1 MTKGLV
7 LAAVL
12 FGLPVAVSAATGI
25 VVGDTYISPIN
36 PTINFG
42 NATALNIGGGAS
54 ALIQVDL
61 SSLPTGLLA
70 SNIRRA
76 TLTVFVNKV
85 FIAGGLD
92 FSQVTTPWSE
102 GTVTF
107 NTQPTIR
114 GTPFI
119 NNVAVNTSAT
129 FLTVD
134 ITDLVQQWVTGV
146 SPNFGVEITAAVAA
160 PGTVVNLDSKE
171 STSTSHSAFADIT
184 IQF

>member
-12 FGLPVAVSAATGI
+12 LGLPVAVSAATGN

-42 NATALNIGGGAS
+42 NGTTLNIGGGAS
-54 ALIQVDL
+54 ALVQVDL
-61 SSLPTGLLA
+61 SSLPAGLLA
-70 SNIRRA
+70 TNIRRA

-92 FSQVTTPWSE
+92 FSQVTSPWSE

-114 GTPFI
+114 AFI
-119 NNVAVNTSAT
+119 NNVPVNTSAT